1 MERLKKQ
8 ILEMRDWGL
17 TMKEIGQEL
26 GITRDQV
33 KAALRTKKSKTN
45 TSYRFDFNVVL
56 EFFKT
61 GKNKHDAVKEFTP
74 DKNVFYYDAWRQGLT
89 QEQKDLLNKYE
100 KKRKPVSHVLE
111 DLVIERKFEYVET
124 DENTMLPLGSK

>member
-26 GITRDQV
+26 GMTKDQV
-33 KAALRTKKSKTN
+33 KAALRTEKYKTN

-74 DKNVFYYDAWRQGLT
+74 DKNVFYYDNWRQSLN
-89 QEQKDLLNKYE
+89 QEQKDLLDKYE

-111 DLVIERKFEYVET
+111 DLVIERKFKYVET
-124 DENTMLPLGSK
+124 DSNTVLPLGLK